1 MFTLPKLSYNYNA
14 LEPFMDEKTM
24 TIHHTKHHQGYVD
37 KLNQTLEKYPKLQES
52 NIEDLLMDLNSIP
65 KEIRTAV
72 INTGGGHFNHSFFW
86 KIMAPK
92 TKSDLS
98 DKLLKEINSSFGG
111 LDEFKDSFTQSAVSI
126 FGSGWAWVVKNDNKL
141 EIINTTN
148 QDSPISNG
156 LKPLL
161 CLDVWEHAYYLKYQ
175 NKRADYID
183 AWWNVVNWDQVE
195 KNFTNN

>member
-1 MFTLPKLSYNYNA
+1 MFTLPNLSYNYNA
-14 LEPFMDEKTM
+14 LEPFIDEKTM

-37 KLNQTLEKYPKLQES
+37 KLNKTLEKYPKLQEKK
-52 NIEDLLMDLNSIP
+52 IEDLLMDLSSIP
-65 KEIRTAV
+65 KDIKTAV

-92 TKSDLS
+92 TKSKPNES
-98 DKLLKEINSSFGG
+98 FLKEINSSFGSFSK
-111 LDEFKDSFTQSAVSI
+111 FKEKFTQTAVGK
-126 FGSGWAWVVKNDNKL
+126 FGSGWVWLVDNNNKL
-141 EIINTTN
+141 EIIDTSN

-175 NKRADYID
+175 NKRADYIN
-183 AWWNVVNWDQVE
+183 AWWSVVNWDQVE
-195 KNFTNN
+195 KNFNT